1 MSYMLKRNFAIKASK
16 EFILIDYI
24 SKRGFYDRSLKDYAC
39 CKIKVKGNLI
49 FNIKQPPQE
58 YHMRI
63 NGKIVPYND
72 VDKFLDQKA
81 GEISDFALIFPNS
94 IGVVP
99 GEKSKVTV
107 TGKTSKLIG
116 KLVVQP
122 IEETITIPQSSEI
135 GEAVAV
141 GDTVDS
147 GLASQ
152 PPPPIPIEL
161 REKNMKILKEA
172 YNNFL
177 AGKYSKTK
185 IKKEADIDKAYNNRK
200 IFVLKKHIKKD
211 VVVFGQEGFYY
222 IRKDKEYYYPWTE
235 VKNITVSRSTHGFGV
250 HGARV
255 MLTSLIFWNDTYFR
269 FKPGKYDKSEFASIR
284 MGPKLF
290 LKLFR
295 KYWKPDFEFKETMI
309 SRFL

>member
-1 MSYMLKRNFAIKASK
+1 MLKSNFAIEASN

-24 SKRGFYDRSLKDYAC
+24 SKRGFYDKSLREYAC

-72 VDKFLDQKA
+72 VDKILDQNA
-81 GEISDFALIFPNS
+81 GEIRDFALIFANS

-107 TGKTSKLIG
+107 TGKTTKLIG
-116 KLVVQP
+116 KLVVKP

-141 GDTVDS
+141 GDIADS
-147 GLASQ
+147 GLVSQ

-172 YNNFL
+172 YNDFL
-177 AGKYSKTK
+177 ASKYSKTK
-185 IKKEADIDKAYNNRK
+185 IKKDADIDKAYNNKK
-200 IFVLKKHIKKD
+200 IFVLKKHISENC
-211 VVVFGQEGFYY
+211 VVIGQEGFYY
-222 IRKDKEYYYPWTE
+222 IRKGKEYYYPWTE
-235 VKNITVSRSTHGFGV
+235 VKNIHYG
-250 HGARV
+250 RV
-255 MLTSLIFWNDTYFR
+255 YAGRKMRMVTSVLFWNDTH
-269 FKPGKYDKSEFASIR
+269 FKFVAAKYDQSEFASIK
-284 MGPKLF
+284 MGSKLF

-295 KYWKPDFEFKETMI
+295 KYWKPDFVFKETMI
-309 SRFL
+309 SRML